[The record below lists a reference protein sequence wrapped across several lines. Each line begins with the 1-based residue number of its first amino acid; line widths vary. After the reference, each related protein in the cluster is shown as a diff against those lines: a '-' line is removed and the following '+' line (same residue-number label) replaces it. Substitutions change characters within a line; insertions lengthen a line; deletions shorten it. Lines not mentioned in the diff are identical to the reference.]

1 MYKISL
7 LPSEYRQFQKS
18 IQKRSNLVLVG
29 GIIIVLLF
37 AVYSLISLA
46 SLVPQQQLKAIQQD
60 NAKLEQQIAAMNQY
74 EQMLN
79 KTNALEDLAK
89 QAMGTAPEWRS
100 VVLGIAGATPEGMWL
115 SNISAKYE
123 QSSGIGLIKGWA
135 LSHKDVSDW
144 MAIMETVPGISNI
157 KCSVSE
163 ETLVEGMP
171 AVQFE
176 AKMTILPGAGL
187 DLKAEGGDSSAK

>member
-18 IQKRSNLVLVG
+18 VQKRSNLVLVG

-46 SLVPQQQLKAIQQD
+46 SLVPQQQLKAVRQE
-60 NAKLEQQIAAMNQY
+60 NAKLEQQITAMNQY

-79 KTNALEDLAK
+79 KTNALEALAK

-100 VVLGIAGATPEGMWL
+100 VVLGIAEATPEGMWL
-115 SNISAKYE
+115 SNISGRYE

-144 MAIMETVPGISNI
+144 MAIMETVPGISNV

-163 ETLVEGMP
+163 EILVEGTP

-176 AKMTILPGAGL
+176 AKMAILPGTGL
-187 DLKAEGGDSSAK
+187 DLKAEGGESNEK